1 MYKHDFICLLETYVD
16 STTPDSVHT
25 IDGCNLVC
33 VEDCNNIKRGR
44 VCIYYKGLL
53 LVRIITLPYFK
64 KSLLLEIAYNKKK
77 VIGSEIYCFSSQVNS
92 EYGLFF
98 V

>member
-1 MYKHDFICLLETYVD
+1 MYKHDFICLLDTYVD

-53 LVRIITLPYFK
+53 PVRIITLPYFK

-77 VIGSEIYCFSSQVNS
+77 VIESEIYCFSSQVNS